1 MRGVTGAVVARLRD
15 EVSVQRLVEGAGIA
29 LAARR
34 GKLAGP
40 CPWCGSAKALTVVPA
55 ANTWACSDCDAKGGS
70 VEWVMRAEGVS
81 ERHAVELLREGLP
94 VSSNVNGRRPKRST
108 VPKLAAPFDAGMSDA
123 VLLDAVVGFYH
134 RALLEEA
141 EALAWLARRRIN
153 EEATRAFRL
162 GLSNRTLCFR
172 LPHANRVEG
181 RELRERLQDLGVYRK
196 SSGHEAFRGSVTFP
210 IVDTND
216 QVVQLYGRKI
226 GGALRKG
233 TPLHT
238 WLASV
243 ERPLFNVAAVESFD
257 EVIVCAS
264 IIDAL
269 TLWSAGLRHVV
280 AVAGPEGVGA
290 SHRALLAE
298 HEIRRVLIAFRR
310 DSTGD
315 REAPAGGPPGTDRRG
330 VPAGR
335 APARS
340 RRERLRVLP
349 RSAR

>member
-1 MRGVTGAVVARLRD
+1 MGDAGGGGVGAARGRAVAR
-15 EVSVQRLVEGAGIA
+15 GP
-29 LAARR
+29 ARV
-34 GKLAGP
+34 
-40 CPWCGSAKALTVVPA
+40 TTPA
-55 ANTWACSDCDAKGGS
+55 SGN
-70 VEWVMRAEGVS
+70 
-81 ERHAVELLREGLP
+81 
-94 VSSNVNGRRPKRST
+94 PKRST

-123 VLLDAVVGFYH
+123 VLLDAVVAFYH
-134 RALLEEA
+134 RALLEES

-210 IVDTND
+210 IVDPND

-238 WLASV
+238 WLASI
-243 ERPLFNVAAVESFD
+243 ERPLFNVAALESFD

-269 TLWSAGLRHVV
+269 TFWSAGLRPRRRRRRTRRRRRLPPRPVR
-280 AVAGPEGVGA
+280 
-290 SHRALLAE
+290 RARDPPSADRVPPRQ
-298 HEIRRVLIAFRR
+298 RRVI
-310 DSTGD
+310 G
-315 REAPAGGPPGTDRRG
+315 RRG
-330 VPAGR
+330 GWRIGWRRAGWSACASSSR
-335 APARS
+335 KART
-340 RRERLRVLP
+340 
-349 RSAR
+349 